1 MTARLVA
8 QVPVNVIC
16 PQRIL
21 PVLVVRESSTAQ
33 TLAAAL
39 VEGGITAAEVTLRTA
54 GALDAV
60 QRMAEN
66 PDLRVGAGTVLTPE
80 QVCAVAARGATFVV
94 SPGFS
99 RAVLRECQAQGL
111 AYYPGVAT
119 PTDIQ
124 TALEEGLT
132 ELKFFPAETLGGVRT
147 IRAFSAPFPDVTFIP
162 TGGIT
167 EESLADYLSEPS
179 VAAVGGSW
187 LATADLLAQGDFQEI
202 TRRARAA
209 LVVAQGADPEKIA
222 ASR

>member
-1 MTARLVA
+1 M
-8 QVPVNVIC
+8 NIIC

-21 PVLVVRESSTAQ
+21 PVLVVGESSTAQ
-33 TLAAAL
+33 PLAAAL
-39 VEGGITAAEVTLRTA
+39 VEAGITAAEVTLRT
-54 GALDAV
+54 GDALDAV

-66 PDLRVGAGTVLTPE
+66 PNLRMGAGTVLKPE
-80 QVCAVAARGATFVV
+80 QVRQVAARGATFVV

-99 RAVLRECQAQGL
+99 RAVLRECRAEGL

-132 ELKFFPAETLGGVRT
+132 ELKFFPSETLGGVRA
-147 IRAFSAPFPDVTFIP
+147 IRALSAPFPDVTFIP

-167 EESLADYLSEPS
+167 EESLGDYLKEPS

-187 LATADLLAQGDFQEI
+187 LATAELLAERDFDEI
-202 TRRARAA
+202 TRRGRAA
-209 LVVAQGADPEKIA
+209 LAVAHGLSPEKIA